1 LVNKVVFKCAVYNN
15 DISLIKIK
23 APTSVS
29 NLVYNGEEQ
38 IGIEYNGVEGYTLN
52 GIFSAIDAGT
62 YSVIAVLNEGYI
74 WDDDTTDNKIINW
87 SISTA
92 ENEWIVEPSIDKTEW
107 YENEIGGIITNGIS
121 KFGDVV
127 IKINNEPFT
136 SLPEKAGVYVLDFI
150 VDETN
155 NFTGLNYTISFEI
168 LEVEQEEDSLDTP
181 LTFTSVGGVSTIKF
195 TQRSSP
201 HDLNLE
207 YSLDNG
213 NTWIDDTV
221 SKTYKTSGFIL
232 NDGEKLMLRATD
244 AGNSYINNSAYVYHK
259 ITTTTNG
266 EILVNGNIQTLLDK
280 TG

>member
-107 YENEIGGIITNGIS
+107 YENETGGIITNGIS

-195 TQRSSP
+195 TQNGSP
-201 HDLNLE
+201 RDLNLE

-244 AGNSYINNSAYVYHK
+244 AGNSYVNNSSYSYHK